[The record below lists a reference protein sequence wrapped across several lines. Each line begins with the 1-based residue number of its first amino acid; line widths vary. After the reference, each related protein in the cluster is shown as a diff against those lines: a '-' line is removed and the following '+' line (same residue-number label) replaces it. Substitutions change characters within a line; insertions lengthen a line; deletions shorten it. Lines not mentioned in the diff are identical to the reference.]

1 MTIDNRLNAIRIC
14 NIGLSRDAKVFGS
27 FSIQVCKLPGLFEHA
42 KLSSIQLG
50 LLNKDQ
56 VGGSGVKNIVFW
68 RKKLL
73 SHTLKMQKNA

>member
-1 MTIDNRLNAIRIC
+1 MVNNTI
-14 NIGLSRDAKVFGS
+14 
-27 FSIQVCKLPGLFEHA
+27 
-42 KLSSIQLG
+42 LG